1 MQNRSIASIKK
12 IFSLLCILVAV
23 SCGQESERS
32 SYLAEATSGTGQLCN
47 KEDVALYVALRSEAG
62 SDTTVSG
69 WRKIAPQECKSI
81 NDWLNLK
88 STKSY
93 YIQSEKGL
101 YIPRGLYYSTER
113 YDIICLPF
121 DISLTSSLSYTY
133 NGTAVANSGFCPS
146 GFARY
151 QVTGLGSADVDYPDD
166 DAINLSYTM
175 AGGSFDGSQKI
186 STQPVAKGKSYD
198 DVVKELED
206 VKRQHEKVKKDLENC
221 EQEVQQVIAL
231 DDVFKIKISSLDGL
245 KDTCGYNYKEIEDLK
260 ESIRTFRLEAFDGI
274 KGIAIEMRKLYGSL
288 LAKSQPLGV
297 AEPLKAFVD
306 QLSIGHLIRP
316 AIDSIKASSVGTF
329 FKETVNKYKE
339 VFAKYYQ
346 QETKSFYVSILAY
359 LSTFA
364 SFGEEYVKTQD
375 IDEKSYL
382 DFLKAVE
389 NGEKYFENID
399 FDKDE
404 YGYPLNSPIPNDVKE
419 TIRSDIRPH
428 APAQAMALDDELKK
442 WEGSLT
448 EKQRLVLDAI
458 RFLGS
463 AFHQAVLNLPGEL
476 SAISKRLKS
485 ITEGAIEAVKD
496 VTKCMAKVG
505 VSGDFADWYEI
516 TLGKDYCT
524 GDDITIPGRVLSAAG
539 LIVGSAKF
547 WRVMGDAAGI
557 AVNTKR
563 VFKETEHVAESVVD
577 IIGREKFHEILK
589 MPRGNRP
596 KDVTTY
602 LSKEYI
608 QNHLA
613 NFEKGASYL
622 VPKDILDDF
631 GRELLGRSDGQFI
644 STATD
649 INEILKKAAGD
660 VRIIETELGLP
671 PGSWQ
676 TNPAT
681 GKKRIIVRIDVPDPK
696 TLHLRMPTGNEAAA
710 NPLWMPGGVL
720 PNGKLEAVVDQIPKG
735 KYVELDVIK

>member
-1 MQNRSIASIKK
+1 MQSRSITSIKK
-12 IFSLLCILVAV
+12 ILSLVCILVAV
-23 SCGQESERS
+23 SCGQESEQS
-32 SYLAEATSGTGQLCN
+32 SYLADATPGTGQICN

-62 SDTTVSG
+62 SDMTVSG
-69 WRKIAPQECKSI
+69 WRKIAPQECNLIS
-81 NDWLNLK
+81 DWLNLK
-88 STKSY
+88 ASKSY

-101 YIPRGLYYSTER
+101 YTPRGQDYSTER

-151 QVTGLGSADVDYPDD
+151 HVTGLGSADVDYPDD

-186 STQPVAKGKSYD
+186 STQPVVKGKSYD
-198 DVVKELED
+198 DVVKELGD
-206 VKRQHEKVKKDLENC
+206 VKRQHEKVKKDLERC
-221 EQEVQQVIAL
+221 EQEVQEFVGL
-231 DDVFKIKISSLDGL
+231 EDVFKINISELDGL
-245 KDTCGYNYKEIEDLK
+245 KDICGYSYKEIEDLK
-260 ESIRTFRLEAFDGI
+260 ESIRTFRREAFDGI
-274 KGIAIEMRKLYGSL
+274 KSITIEMRKLYQTL
-288 LAKSQPLGV
+288 LAKSQIFGIV
-297 AEPLKAFVD
+297 EPIKSFID
-306 QLSIGHLIRP
+306 QLGIGNLIRP
-316 AIDSIKASSVGTF
+316 VVDANKGSTSF
-329 FKETVNKYKE
+329 FQSLLDKYKE
-339 VFAKYYQ
+339 IFAKHYQ
-346 QETKSFYVSILAY
+346 QDTKSFFVSVLGY
-359 LSTFA
+359 LSTFS
-364 SFGEEYVKTQD
+364 SFGADYVATEN
-375 IDEKSYL
+375 IDENSYL
-382 DFLKAVE
+382 DYLKAVE
-389 NGEKYFENID
+389 DGEKYFASID

-404 YGYPLNSPIPNDVKE
+404 YGYPLNSPVPNDIKE
-419 TIRSDIRPH
+419 TIRRDIRPH

-463 AFHQAVLNLPGEL
+463 AFHQTVLNLPSEL
-476 SAISKRLKS
+476 SAISKRLKA

-496 VTKCMAKVG
+496 VTKCIAKVG
-505 VSGDFADWYEI
+505 ASGDFADWYEI

-524 GDDITIPGRVLSAAG
+524 GDEISIPGRVLSAAG
-539 LIVGSAKF
+539 LVVGSAKF

-589 MPRGNRP
+589 MPRGGRP

-660 VRIIETELGLP
+660 VRIIEAELGLP

-696 TLHLRMPTGNEAAA
+696 ALNLRMPTGNEAAA